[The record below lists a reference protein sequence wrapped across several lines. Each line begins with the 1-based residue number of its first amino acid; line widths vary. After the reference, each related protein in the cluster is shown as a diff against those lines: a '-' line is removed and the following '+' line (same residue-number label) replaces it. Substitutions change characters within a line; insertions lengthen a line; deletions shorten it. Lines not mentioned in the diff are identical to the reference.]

1 MNSVAIEK
9 TSGVKSSINIPK
21 DQLLNKPL
29 DFLLCDR
36 ILSIPGSSCRL
47 LKSQELS
54 QIVQKCERRNVR
66 KYVRKIK
73 PLENCQK
80 SINSD
85 SSQVKKRKY
94 VKKSSSESLQ
104 GNWLKQTIESEVTT
118 DGAADGFNSSQEG
131 ETTHNTQELLSEETV
146 KECKKMADNNNISDS
161 NYMSFEDGI
170 YFGGSASQDSDP
182 DDEFDI
188 SAFLNF

>member
-29 DFLLCDR
+29 DFMLCDR
-36 ILSIPGSSCRL
+36 ILAIPGSSCRL

-73 PLENCQK
+73 PLENGQK
-80 SINSD
+80 SNNSD

-94 VKKSSSESLQ
+94 VKKPSSESLQ
-104 GNWLKQTIESEVTT
+104 GNWLKQTIEPEVTT
-118 DGAADGFNSSQEG
+118 DGTADGFNSSQDD
-131 ETTHNTQELLSEETV
+131 TTHNTQELLSEETV

-170 YFGGSASQDSDP
+170 HFGGSASQDSDL